1 LATLPA
7 FSALSGS
14 LSGWRGLGRFW
25 IAVVALVACAALALQ
40 VFGPPRPAV
49 LAGRPDSAAAKAH
62 EAAAS
67 RTHATAAAVPP
78 RPGNDATS
86 GTVNDP
92 DASLLQPAPGLPN
105 ALLPRI
111 SADGGMPM
119 RRYAAPFDPNNLH
132 PRVGLLIA
140 GIGMNEAD
148 SLAAITTLPGGVT
161 LAVSPYA
168 SGADRI
174 LAAAR
179 QAAHEYVLEIPM
191 EPQGYPLSDPD
202 DRRALMTSIAPA
214 ENLPRLTWI
223 LSRFA
228 GYVGVTNAFGALR
241 GERLSGQPDQMESV
255 LDDISRRGLLFVDA
269 RPGKGRLPLA
279 WNRPVDLLIDD
290 DASDAAALDS
300 RLDEL
305 SHMALDKGSALGLVS
320 LPRPKTLERVAAW
333 TNTLVSRGLALAPVS
348 ALVMPPVTE
357 EQEK

>member
-1 LATLPA
+1 
-7 FSALSGS
+7 
-14 LSGWRGLGRFW
+14 
-25 IAVVALVACAALALQ
+25 
-40 VFGPPRPAV
+40 
-49 LAGRPDSAAAKAH
+49 
-62 EAAAS
+62 
-67 RTHATAAAVPP
+67 
-78 RPGNDATS
+78 
-86 GTVNDP
+86 
-92 DASLLQPAPGLPN
+92 
-105 ALLPRI
+105 
-111 SADGGMPM
+111 
-119 RRYAAPFDPNNLH
+119 
-132 PRVGLLIA
+132 
-140 GIGMNEAD
+140 
-148 SLAAITTLPGGVT
+148 
-161 LAVSPYA
+161 
-168 SGADRI
+168 
-174 LAAAR
+174 
-179 QAAHEYVLEIPM
+179 M